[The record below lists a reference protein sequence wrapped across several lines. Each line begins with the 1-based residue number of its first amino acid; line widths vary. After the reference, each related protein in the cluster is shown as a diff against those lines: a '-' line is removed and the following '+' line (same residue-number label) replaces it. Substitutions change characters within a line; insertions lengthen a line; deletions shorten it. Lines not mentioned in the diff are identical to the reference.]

1 MKTVYLIRHA
11 HSVYTPDERSRPLS
25 DAGKADAWRVADL
38 LEQEEIGEIWSSPYL
53 RSVQTVEK
61 LAERIGQP
69 IRLQEGFRERLL
81 SDGPVGDFE
90 DSVRRLWDEP
100 EHALPGGE
108 SNRMATIRGME
119 ALRGVLASSRSSRIA
134 VGTHGNIMAMMMNA
148 LDGSFGYEFWRGLE
162 MPDIYKLSFGK
173 EGRYKGAKRIWS
185 R

>member
-11 HSVYTPDERSRPLS
+11 HSVYTPDERGRPLS
-25 DAGKADAWRVADL
+25 DAGKMDAGRVADL
-38 LEQEEIGEIWSSPYL
+38 LEHEEIAEIWSSPYR

-61 LAERIGQP
+61 LASRLAQP
-69 IRLQEGFRERLL
+69 IRLQEGFKERLL
-81 SDGPVGDFE
+81 SEAPVRDFE
-90 DSVRRLWDEP
+90 ASVKRLWEEP

-108 SNRMATIRGME
+108 SNRMATLRGME
-119 ALRGVLASSRSSRIA
+119 ALRGVLESSRSSRIA

-162 MPDIYKLSFGK
+162 MPDIYKLSFGT
-173 EGRYKGAKRIWS
+173 EGRYKGAERIWS